1 MFIIVIWLGCAFGC
15 YWIAQSKGRSA
26 GVAAVMGLLFGIF
39 ALVVYAVMPKTSSAP
54 SSAPVTNQISG
65 LIRPTAVTDQLR
77 ELARLKDD
85 GIISEAEFN
94 DKKSKLLEKM

>member
-1 MFIIVIWLGCAFGC
+1 VLF
-15 YWIAQSKGRSA
+15 RS
-26 GVAAVMGLLFGIF
+26 
-39 ALVVYAVMPKTSSAP
+39 
-54 SSAPVTNQISG
+54 
-65 LIRPTAVTDQLR
+65 RPTAVTDQLR